1 MPLTLQLMKLTT
13 QQAQAAIVGATEK
26 AASIKVPMN
35 IAVLDAGG
43 HLKSFVR
50 MDSAVLGSIDI
61 ALKKAK
67 TAVLFGMASEQVREF
82 SKPGAASQW
91 LEATNGVLVT
101 FAGGIP
107 FKNADGEIVGAI
119 GVSGGSVDQ
128 DRSIAAAGAAAAT
141 VNLT

>member
-1 MPLTLQLMKLTT
+1 MNVTLAQAQEILAA
-13 QQAQAAIVGATEK
+13 AQAAAVATE
-26 AASIKVPMN
+26 VPVT
-35 IAVLDAGG
+35 IAVLDGAG
-43 HLKSFVR
+43 HLKAFVR
-50 MDSAVLGSIDI
+50 MDNALLGSIDI

-101 FAGGIP
+101 FAGGLP
-107 FKNADGEIVGAI
+107 FKHADGEIVGAI
-119 GVSGGSVDQ
+119 GVSGGSVEQ

-141 VNLT
+141 LNLP

>member
-1 MPLTLQLMKLTT
+1 MNITLDDAQEILAA
-13 QQAQAAIVGATEK
+13 AQAA
-26 AASIKVPMN
+26 AAAMGVPVT
-35 IAVLDAGG
+35 IAVLDGAA
-43 HLKSFVR
+43 HLKAFVR
-50 MDSAVLGSIDI
+50 MDRAVLGSIDI

-107 FKNADGEIVGAI
+107 FKDGDGAVAGAI
-119 GVSGGSVDQ
+119 GVSGGSVEQ
-128 DRSIAAAGAAAAT
+128 DRSIAAAGAA
-141 VNLT
+141 VLELG

>member
-1 MPLTLQLMKLTT
+1 MNVTLAQA
-13 QQAQAAIVGATEK
+13 QEIVAAAQAA
-26 AASIKVPMN
+26 AAAIGVPVT
-35 IAVLDAGG
+35 IAVLDGAA
-43 HLKSFVR
+43 HLKAFAR
-50 MDSAVLGSIDI
+50 MDNALLGSIDI

-119 GVSGGSVDQ
+119 GVSGGSVEH
-128 DRSIAAAGAAAAT
+128 DRSIAARGAAAAT